1 MPISY
6 YEQGVTSGL
15 TGKRNLSRFIT
26 ETVAAY
32 RPDFKKV
39 HLNYIFCDDAY
50 LLVLNQ
56 RYLEHDTLTDVITF
70 DLGEV
75 GSGKLEGEIYI
86 STERVRENAAQF
98 AAPYADELL
107 RVVFHGMLHLC
118 GYKDKSAE
126 DAAAMRAEEDKCIA
140 QYKKLQP

>member
-1 MPISY
+1 
-6 YEQGVTSGL
+6 
-15 TGKRNLSRFIT
+15 
-26 ETVAAY
+26 
-32 RPDFKKV
+32 V

-70 DLGEV
+70 DLGEE

-86 STERVRENAAQF
+86 STERVHDNAAQF
-98 AAPYADELL
+98 GAPYADELL

-118 GYKDKSAE
+118 GYKDKSPE
-126 DAAAMRAEEDKCIA
+126 DAAAMRAEEDQCIA
-140 QYKKLQP
+140 NYKKTLG